1 MNIVISTSP
10 HIKHSAVLEADFR
23 PRNDLMYTFAPLGI
37 LMLCATLRERLGITP
52 IIYDINA
59 NINND
64 EIKNSDSFYENAA
77 ESILRTKPDVLGFM
91 SECDSYHHVLQICK
105 KVKEK
110 KPECFIVL
118 GGPHA
123 TAVAMPTM
131 KKWNCVDAVVL
142 GEGEI
147 TFTEL
152 AQALQSGSKEI
163 VAGTIMRDAFSIPV
177 EGEKREL
184 VNSLDELPF
193 PAYDLYTPLSGEE
206 LFVEA
211 GRGCPFKCTFCSTS
225 PFWQRRHRVKSAT
238 RIVEEIKY
246 IRQFHEVSRVHFTHD
261 LFTTNNEWVEEV
273 CHALIHA
280 DLGIKWTCSS
290 RIDTISE
297 PLIALMA
304 QAGCNAIFFG
314 IESGSERVLKLID
327 KAIPFEKT
335 CEIISICYKYGISPN
350 GGLIL
355 GFPFEDTESF
365 RDTFNAYVQLLKRG
379 MKPLHI
385 FSYCPFAQSS
395 LYKSLGTMECS
406 GNFLD
411 IPLPEKIDA
420 ANRQLIKS
428 DRELFGSYFK
438 PVLEPVITELKRGML
453 YAIDEFAL
461 LVDAVRIPSLRLAD
475 DLGGMDNLFFKW
487 VQHISAKNQV
497 QNKPIHRKYFGSPLD
512 YCDFLI
518 MLCQERQESLPA
530 YIEQALMVI
539 RQNFNISLSMSQ
551 KEGTTMAN
559 YRSKTLAKSLTEARV
574 ETRVRADNIIAY
586 MRLEYDVSPVLN
598 ATTLPDDYNPPK
610 DHTNLIWQKSSSG
623 NVALIRVNDFIYDI
637 VVEQNK
643 EGFTVQELID
653 KWITSKE
660 HETDLNIDVLL
671 GDLQSALEKEI
682 VTLN

>member
-1 MNIVISTSP
+1 MTVVLSTSP

-37 LMLCATLRERLGITP
+37 LMLCATLREKLAITP

-59 NINND
+59 NINAD

-77 ESILRTKPDVLGFM
+77 ESILRTEPDVLGFM
-91 SECDSYHHVLQICK
+91 TECDSYHHVLQICK
-105 KVKEK
+105 KVKKK
-110 KPECFIVL
+110 KPECFVIL

-123 TAVAMPTM
+123 TAVALPTM
-131 KKWNCVDAVVL
+131 KRWDCIDAIVL

-152 AQALQSGSKEI
+152 IQCVQSGSEKI
-163 VAGTIMRDAFSIPV
+163 VAGTVMRDKSGIPV
-177 EGEKREL
+177 EGDKREL
-184 VNSLDELPF
+184 INSLDDLPF
-193 PAYDLYTPLSGEE
+193 PAYDLYVPLPGEE

-211 GRGCPFKCTFCSTS
+211 GRGCPFKCAFCSTS
-225 PFWQRRHRVKSAT
+225 PFWQRKHRTKSAA

-261 LFTTNNEWVEEV
+261 LFTTNADWVEEV
-273 CHALIHA
+273 CHALIQA
-280 DLGIKWTCSS
+280 ELGVKWTCSS

-314 IESGSERVLKLID
+314 IESGSERILKLID
-327 KAIPFEKT
+327 KDIPFETT
-335 CEIISICYKYGISPN
+335 CEIISICYKYGVSPN

-395 LYKSLGTMECS
+395 LYKSLGTMECT

-411 IPLPEKIDA
+411 IPLPEKIDM
-420 ANRQLIKS
+420 ANRQLIKN

-438 PVLEPVITELKRGML
+438 PVLQPAIAGLKKGML

-461 LVDAVRIPSLRLAD
+461 LVDAVRIPSLKLAD
-475 DLGGMDNLFFKW
+475 ELGGMDNLFFTW
-487 VQHISAKNQV
+487 VKHISVKNKKQS
-497 QNKPIHRKYFGSPLD
+497 KSEYRKYFGRPLD

-518 MLCQERQESLPA
+518 MLCQELHESFPA
-530 YIEQALMVI
+530 YIKQALQVI
-539 RQNFNISLSMSQ
+539 RQNFNISLSMSH
-551 KEGTTMAN
+551 KEATTMAN
-559 YRSKTLAKSLTEARV
+559 YRSKTLAGSLTEARV
-574 ETRVRADNIIAY
+574 ETKIRSENIIAY
-586 MRLEYDVSPVLN
+586 MRLDYDVSPVLN
-598 ATTLPDDYNPPK
+598 AITLPDDYAPPK
-610 DHTNLIWQKSSSG
+610 QCTNLLWQKGSTG
-623 NVALIRVNDFIYDI
+623 NVALIQVNDFIYEI
-637 VVEQNK
+637 VAEQNR

-653 KWITSKE
+653 RWIISKE
-660 HETDLNIDVLL
+660 DKQDVNIDVLL